1 MQLVRWRGGGC
12 HDEDHG
18 HDEYKSVLI
27 HLFLL
32 QLKALYA
39 NYERRAL
46 SSQPTPYQVLLY
58 KSVGGANT
66 PVQWVA
72 IMNSLKSIR
81 PFWSLR

>member
-1 MQLVRWRGGGC
+1 MMMIMMNIIC
-12 HDEDHG
+12 D
-18 HDEYKSVLI
+18 
-27 HLFLL
+27 LFLL
-32 QLKALYA
+32 QLNFDLTLIKARYA

-46 SSQPTPYQVLLY
+46 PSQPTPYQVLLY

-81 PFWSLR
+81 PFWSLRLNK